1 MARMYVVLTLLSI
14 LPLLVIGQVVR
25 IHFTEGSE
33 LREQG
38 ESQARAIDTIPA
50 MRGTIVDQSGHILAV
65 NTARYDIAL
74 DPTVKGFTSHVRA
87 SFFEKL
93 QRLTGTSSATFYQKL
108 RRSPSRQYVR
118 LLRNVD
124 ERVKDEIVTWN
135 IPGLLID
142 THFARRYNYG
152 TLASHVLGHVDTD
165 RNGIAGIELAYN
177 DYLTG
182 RDGRR
187 ALQRDRRGRVRA
199 MAAGR
204 VEPPEHGQTIVL
216 TLDLVRQTI
225 LEQELA
231 KGVAESGAEWGT
243 AIAMDPHTGAIL
255 GMANVPTYNPNR
267 PTAAPVEAQRNRA
280 ITDRIEPGSTFKLVP
295 AVAAIEQGIVTL
307 EDSVET
313 GKGWAVFGRRT
324 MKDTHGYGTI
334 PFRTVI
340 AKSSNIGVAKTALK
354 MEAGVFYQYARNLGF
369 GQPTWIDLPG
379 EVSGTLKKPKDWS
392 GTTFPWMSHGYEVDA
407 TPMQI
412 LTAYAALANGGLLV
426 QPYIVAERRDI
437 TGKTV
442 WRARQD
448 SVRRAFKQKTA
459 RALLPAFEEVVQEGT
474 ATRAKIDGLRVA
486 GKTGTAQVAAGGSYN
501 RRTYRASFAGF
512 FPAEQPEVVML
523 IVLGKPQTSGYGG
536 VVAAPIFREIAAR
549 WLSTFPQIAE
559 QMAPVDALPEVV
571 EVPLPDVAG
580 QPAVVAAQQ
589 LRAAGQR
596 VRMRAATGQERV
608 VEQDPPFET
617 AMRTGGRVRLSVE
630 ETASD
635 SVRVMPDVR
644 GLSARQAV
652 LWLSQQG
659 VKVTVK
665 GTGTVQRQSTKAG
678 QPLPAE
684 AVLQC
689 I

>member
-1 MARMYVVLTLLSI
+1 MYVVLTVLSI
-14 LPLLVIGQVVR
+14 LPLFVIGQIVR
-25 IHFTEGSE
+25 IHFTEGGD
-33 LREQG
+33 LRTQG
-38 ESQARAIDTIPA
+38 TNQARAIETIPA
-50 MRGTIVDQSGHILAV
+50 MRGSIVDQSGHILAV
-65 NTARYDIAL
+65 NTARYDVAL
-74 DPTVKGFTSHVRA
+74 DPTVKGFTSKVRA

-93 QRLTGTSSATFYQKL
+93 QHLTGTPKATFEQRV

-118 LLRNVD
+118 LLRNID
-124 ERVKDEIVTWN
+124 ELQKDKIVAWD
-135 IPGLLID
+135 IPGLLIE

-152 TLASHVLGHVDTD
+152 TLASHILGHVDTD
-165 RNGIAGIELAYN
+165 RKGIAGVELAY
-177 DYLTG
+177 DGYLMG
-182 RDGRR
+182 QDGRR
-187 ALQRDRRGRVRA
+187 VLQRDRRGRVKA

-204 VEPPEHGQTIVL
+204 VEPPQHGQTVVL

-225 LEQELA
+225 LEEELA
-231 KGVAESGAEWGT
+231 KGIAESGAEWGT
-243 AIAMDPHTGAIL
+243 AIAMNPHTGAIL
-255 GMANVPTYNPNR
+255 GMANMPTYNPNR
-267 PTAAPVEAQRNRA
+267 PAASPTEAQRNRA

-295 AVAAIEQGIVTL
+295 AVAALEQGIITL

-313 GKGWAVFGRRT
+313 GKGWAVFGSRT

-354 MEAGVFYQYARNLGF
+354 MEPGVFYQYARNLGF

-426 QPYIVAERRDI
+426 QPYVVAERRDI

-448 SVRRAFKQKTA
+448 SVRRAFKKETA
-459 RALLPAFEEVVQEGT
+459 RKLLPAFEEVVQEGT
-474 ATRAKIDGLRVA
+474 ATRAKIEGLRIA

-512 FPAEQPEVVML
+512 FPAEKPEVVL
-523 IVLGKPQTSGYGG
+523 LVVLGKPKTSGYGG
-536 VVAAPIFREIAAR
+536 VVAAPIFKGVTER
-549 WLSTFPQIAE
+549 WLSTFPKIAE
-559 QMAPVDALPEVV
+559 QMMPTDGLPETV

-580 QPAVVAAQQ
+580 KPVTVAAQH

-596 VRMRAATGQERV
+596 VRANSVIGHERV
-608 VEQDPPFET
+608 VEQNPPRE
-617 AMRTGGRVRLSVE
+617 ALARAGSRVRLTVDPS
-630 ETASD
+630 ASD
-635 SVRVMPDVR
+635 SVQVMPDVR

-652 LWLSQQG
+652 LWLTQQG